1 MEDKGGMFHYFATI
15 VEVLL
20 EMGYKIHAILLTTDE
35 HLLNLPS
42 HENLNIDFV
51 RVTKKSLLLYK
62 LFSQNI
68 DKKISNK
75 ILESSIKTWVII
87 WDSYFLVHIPKDES
101 LKIAYVVHDV
111 FPHEAAGFKKLA
123 TKILYHR
130 SKEKR
135 KSFPV
140 LITNSLFQYN
150 LLKNLYPRKDIFY
163 FPMPSSVTKTIE
175 LGTKKVPEID
185 GISDY
190 FLFFGRLEPYK
201 GVENLL
207 KAFSDC
213 SSTRKLVIAGNGR
226 LNISQGILNK
236 NIIFINRFIEDS
248 EIKDLFEKAFCVVF
262 PYKNAT
268 QVGPIS
274 IAYYFRK
281 PVIISAIPALM
292 EKFDFKRPEGIL
304 VSKDDIFSLSYA
316 LNLME
321 IDDLR
326 KQFEENCKTAYSKYY
341 SPSDLMERL
350 NELFLEV
357 MIK

>member
-1 MEDKGGMFHYFATI
+1 MEDKGGMFHYFLTI
-15 VEVLL
+15 VEILL

-35 HLLNLPS
+35 HQLNLPS
-42 HENLNIDFV
+42 HENLNINFV
-51 RVTKKSLLLYK
+51 RVTKKSLMLYK
-62 LFSQNI
+62 LFPRNI
-68 DKKISNK
+68 DKKVSRK
-75 ILESSIKTWVII
+75 ILESSIKTWLVL

-101 LKIAYVVHDV
+101 SKIAYVVHDV

-123 TKILYHR
+123 TKLLDYR

-135 KSFPV
+135 KLFTV
-140 LITNSLFQYN
+140 LITNSIFQYN
-150 LLKNLYPRKDIFY
+150 LLKKLYPEKDIFY
-163 FPMPSSVTKTIE
+163 FPMPSSVTETIKS
-175 LGTKKVPEID
+175 GTKKVPEID
-185 GISDY
+185 GLSDY

-207 KAFSDC
+207 SAFSNC

-226 LNISQGILNK
+226 VNISQEVLIK
-236 NIIFINRFIEDS
+236 NVIIINRFIEDD
-248 EIKDLFEKAFCVVF
+248 EIKDLFEKACCVVF
-262 PYKNAT
+262 PYKSAT

-274 IAYYFRK
+274 IAYYFKK

-292 EKFDFKRPEGIL
+292 EKFDFKHPEGIL

-316 LNLME
+316 LKLME

-326 KQFEENCKTAYSKYY
+326 KQFQENCKIAYSKYY
-341 SPSDLMERL
+341 NPSDLMGKL
-350 NELFLEV
+350 NKLFSEV